1 MSNQPLTL
9 DPKRARRLREFAEKV
24 HRPSDRLLKEAVDC
38 YLEVQKWQ
46 LNDINNGLAEADAGD
61 FASTDEMSAML
72 DGFKTEKE

>member
-9 DPKRARRLREFAEKV
+9 DPKRARRLQEFAEKV
-24 HRPSDRLLKEAVDC
+24 QRPSDRLLKEAVDC

-46 LNDINNGLAEADAGD
+46 LNDIKNGLAEADAGD

-72 DGFKTEKE
+72 DGVKTEKE